1 MSADKRMREALAL
14 FDAWVELPAAQQQD
28 HLRALA
34 ARDPALHAE
43 VQALLAA
50 DAADGLLERDAESVL
65 SAITP
70 AAQGDGGFVERR
82 IGPWHVTG
90 ILGSGGMGA
99 VYRGERAEGG
109 FQQLAAIKLI
119 RIGMDHPDLRR
130 RFLRERQILAR
141 LRHPNIA
148 GLLDGGVDADGA
160 PYFAMELVHGER
172 ITQWCDAR
180 RVDVRGRVRLF
191 LQVLDAVAFAHRQL
205 VVHRDL
211 KPSNILVDANGKAF
225 LLDFGIAKLIE
236 GDGEDGHTRTGERAF
251 TPEYASPEQLHGE
264 AISAATDLYQL
275 GVLLYALL
283 AQSHPY
289 GLTGDTPLRTR
300 LTRMDGQP
308 QPLWEAARQASIEDA
323 ACRAGTPTR
332 LASQLRGDL
341 TAIAQRC
348 LANDPKQRYDSV
360 DALRADLTAW
370 LDGRAVAAQAPSVRY
385 RAGRFLRRHAV
396 ATGAAAV
403 AVVALVAGTGVSL
416 WQAGIARKE
425 AQRALEQQR
434 LAERQTE
441 LARMQADSSL
451 AVQELLTGMF
461 ARSLA
466 TDGGRTTTVR
476 DLIDATRTM
485 GTQGDALD
493 GPARAQLLLRLL
505 RIGAA
510 GDEAGE
516 RAMLAQV
523 RPLVAAAGASR
534 PRLLAQQ
541 LDVQLTLA
549 EHRHDLPEMMRLAPP
564 LLRLL
569 DALPQPLDEEM
580 LQLRLRALRSHGWA
594 LDQSG
599 RFDDAVAAKRAA
611 WDAMAARYG
620 AEHRRSLIAK
630 DSHARALSLAGR
642 HAAAAAQLR
651 ETLQRFRSGKEAA
664 PMEELNASVSL
675 ADTLRQAD
683 GGATEALQVLRAAE
697 ATARRQQARLLPF
710 YVPWLQAL
718 QADLLREQGKLP
730 SAEALLREAATFRA
744 DPLQRVSRGVG
755 LVVLTAQSDLAW
767 AKDDATAAEGFARDA
782 LALLGTPSN
791 GDNGDLRRV
800 LGLRLRLLRA
810 QAEKLPADEVRT
822 EVEAIVRD
830 WAAVPTTLRAP
841 YLTMAAETLRLA
853 GMPDDAAAMAKR
865 AIAEADAEREPSLRR
880 RDAAR
885 AELRLAAAQPSTLSR
900 SASM

>member
-1 MSADKRMREALAL
+1 MTSEQRARLALDL
-14 FDAWVELPAAQQQD
+14 FDAWVDLPAAQQQAQ
-28 HLRALA
+28 LGELA

-43 VQALLAA
+43 VRALLEA
-50 DAADGLLERDAESVL
+50 DAADGLLERDAQSLL
-65 SAITP
+65 SSITP
-70 AAQGDGGFVERR
+70 ATDAQLDVIARR

-99 VYRGERAEGG
+99 VYRGERVEGG
-109 FQQLAAIKLI
+109 FQQLAAIKRI
-119 RIGMDHPDLRR
+119 RIGMDHPDLRK

-148 GLLDGGVDADGA
+148 ALLDGGVDADGA
-160 PYFAMELVHGER
+160 PYFAMELVQGER
-172 ITQWCDAR
+172 ITAWCDAR
-180 RVDVRGRVRLF
+180 TLDVRGRVRLF
-191 LQVLDAVAFAHRQL
+191 LQVLDAVAFAHLQL

-225 LLDFGIAKLIE
+225 LLDFGIAKLME
-236 GDGEDGHTRTGERAF
+236 GEEGDGHTRTGDRAF

-308 QPLWEAARQASIEDA
+308 QPLWEAARQASIKDA

-332 LASQLRGDL
+332 LASQLHGDL
-341 TAIAQRC
+341 TAIAGRC
-348 LANDPKQRYDSV
+348 LENDPKQRYDSV

-370 LDGRAVAAQAPSVRY
+370 LDGRTVAAQVPSLRY
-385 RAGRFLRRHAV
+385 RMGRFLHRHAV
-396 ATGAAAV
+396 ASAAAMI
-403 AVVALVAGTGVSL
+403 AVLALLAGTGISV

-425 AQRALEQQR
+425 AQRAQVQQH
-434 LAERQTE
+434 LAERQAE
-441 LARMQADSSL
+441 LVRMQADSSL

-466 TDGGRTTTVR
+466 MDGGRGTSVR
-476 DLIDATRTM
+476 DLIDATSAM
-485 GTQGDALD
+485 GTQGDTLD

-523 RPLVAAAGASR
+523 RPLVAAAGATR

-549 EHRHDLPEMMRLAPP
+549 ENRHELAEMQRLAPP

-569 DALPQPLDEEM
+569 DALPHPLDEEM
-580 LQLRLRALRSHGWA
+580 LQLRLRTLRSYGWA

-611 WDAMAARYG
+611 WDATVERYG
-620 AEHRRSLIAK
+620 AEHRRSLIAR
-630 DSHARALSLAGR
+630 DSHARALILDGR

-651 ETLQRFRSGKEAA
+651 KSLQRFRTGKHAA
-664 PMEELNASVSL
+664 PMDEISTSVSL
-675 ADTLRQAD
+675 AEALRPTD
-683 GGATEALQVLRAAE
+683 GGAREALQVLQAAE
-697 ATARRQQARLLPF
+697 ATARRHQARLLPF
-710 YVPWLQAL
+710 YLPWLQAL
-718 QADLLREQGKLP
+718 QADLLREQGDLAA
-730 SAEALLREAATFRA
+730 AEALLRQAATFRP
-744 DPLQRVSRGVG
+744 DPSQRVSRGVR

-767 AKDDATAAEGFARDA
+767 AKEEAPAAAGFARDG
-782 LALLGTPSN
+782 LTLLGTPSDD
-791 GDNGDLRRV
+791 DNGDLRRA
-800 LGLRLRLLRA
+800 LGLRLRLLRTQAIVLPRERLRA
-810 QAEKLPADEVRT
+810 Q
-822 EVEAIVRD
+822 VEAIVRD
-830 WAAVPTTLRAP
+830 WDAVPTTLRAP

-853 GMPDDAAAMAKR
+853 GLPDAAASMARR
-865 AIAEADAEREPSLRR
+865 AMAAADAEREPGTRR
-880 RDAAR
+880 KDLAR
-885 AELRLAAAQPSTLSR
+885 EELRLA
-900 SASM
+900 SA